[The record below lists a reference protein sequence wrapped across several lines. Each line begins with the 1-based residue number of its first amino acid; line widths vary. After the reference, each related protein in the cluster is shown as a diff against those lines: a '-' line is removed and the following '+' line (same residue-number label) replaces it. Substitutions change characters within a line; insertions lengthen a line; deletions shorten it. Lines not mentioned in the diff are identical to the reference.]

1 MYVLAREFPQKEQ
14 LTNTINCETNF
25 KFQFTF
31 LYVEYGIHMMIH
43 VRCVLTTVGQ
53 YLWQSRL

>member
-1 MYVLAREFPQKEQ
+1 MYVLARAFPQKEQ
-14 LTNTINCETNF
+14 LTNKINCERNF
-25 KFQFTF
+25 KFQFTS
-31 LYVEYGIHMMIH
+31 LYVEYGTHMMH